1 MKTFIAPLPPD
12 DPLMKR
18 ALDALRTYQ
27 EQWMRARR
35 QPSSSSTRMMLKSF
49 SKPFPTTT
57 SAQWVAPPAHC
68 TNLGSAHNHLGR
80 FRGKRYEHTLVDS

>member
-27 EQWMRARR
+27 EAVDAGAPAAVIQQYKNDAEELFQAVSDYYQRSMGL
-35 QPSSSSTRMMLKSF
+35 PS
-49 SKPFPTTT
+49 
-57 SAQWVAPPAHC
+57 
-68 TNLGSAHNHLGR
+68 G
-80 FRGKRYEHTLVDS
+80 TLH